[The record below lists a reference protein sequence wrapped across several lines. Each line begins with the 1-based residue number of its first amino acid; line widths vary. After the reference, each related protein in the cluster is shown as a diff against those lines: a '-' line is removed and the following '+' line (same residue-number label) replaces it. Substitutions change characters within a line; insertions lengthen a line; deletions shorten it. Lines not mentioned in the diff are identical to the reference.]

1 MRVIVVV
8 TALLASLAGADAR
21 ATPSSPSSNAA
32 ANCPNVGSRSH
43 GGCDDGVRARDRAFD
58 MWELARSWTPG
69 YCASSRRACAAREC
83 AASVMEPTL
92 TLHGLWPSFSTP
104 VDLGSPDGCYWPQN
118 CEKPSWYPSDAPW
131 AFDRRSV
138 PPGRTAER
146 LAPAWAFDGLGAHEW
161 AKHGTCAAW
170 VDARGTSPGMTQA
183 EFINATFNLAEALG
197 TPRALTD
204 AAGTDFAFEDAQA
217 AFGGAA
223 RVALGC
229 TRACELVQVVQCF
242 AREKD
247 GGVGAPMDC
256 PCVGVRDSRYDNSCA
271 RDCPRVKILAPDQTP
286 CHRATDTAIA
296 R

>member
-1 MRVIVVV
+1 MRILVV
-8 TALLASLAGADAR
+8 TALLASLTVADAR
-21 ATPSSPSSNAA
+21 ATPASPSSDAS
-32 ANCPNVGSRSH
+32 ANCPNVGARSH

-69 YCASSRRACAAREC
+69 YCASSKRACAAREC
-83 AASVMEPTL
+83 ATNVMEPTL

-104 VDLGSPDGCYWPQN
+104 VDFGSRDGCYWPQN

-146 LAPAWAFDGLGAHEW
+146 LAPRGRRRFGRRER

-170 VDARGTSPGMTQA
+170 VDARGTSPGMTQV
-183 EFINATFNLAEALG
+183 EFMNATFRLAEALG

-204 AAGTDFAFEDAQA
+204 AAGTDAAVEDAQA
-217 AFGGAA
+217 AIRGAA

-242 AREKD
+242 VRGKTAASARPWTVRAWACETVD
-247 GGVGAPMDC
+247 TTTRAP
-256 PCVGVRDSRYDNSCA
+256 RLSA
-271 RDCPRVKILAPDQTP
+271 RASSPDQTP
-286 CHRATDTAIA
+286 CHRATDVATA